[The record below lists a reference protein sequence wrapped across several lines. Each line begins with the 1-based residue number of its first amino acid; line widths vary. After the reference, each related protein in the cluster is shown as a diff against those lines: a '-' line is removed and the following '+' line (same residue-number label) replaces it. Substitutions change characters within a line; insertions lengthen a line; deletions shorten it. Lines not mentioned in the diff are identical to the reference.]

1 MDSPAGWNV
10 GHELFLVSSFLHT
23 FSNSTNPSVAR
34 CPRPTVSRASPPR
47 DVTMS
52 TLASGR
58 VVVVHPRVAA
68 ASNRVDR
75 ANGKHTQPRRVS
87 RIAGKPRFGDTAS
100 HAVSSIAVRPETCDR
115 TRGRSSIKTSA
126 SSSGYGNNNFASS
139 YETKPEAQQVP
150 LDIPH
155 WHSRAL
161 ITNGRVFSETFPVRF
176 DECGP
181 DKRSTMRTVAGMI
194 QECACN
200 HAQGIWGR
208 AQSMP
213 VEMSEADLAWVRV
226 GVRFPKSARRKPLF
240 DYTVCP
246 YSAPTLQTRD

>member
-1 MDSPAGWNV
+1 M
-10 GHELFLVSSFLHT
+10 
-23 FSNSTNPSVAR
+23 
-34 CPRPTVSRASPPR
+34 
-47 DVTMS
+47 
-52 TLASGR
+52 
-58 VVVVHPRVAA
+58 
-68 ASNRVDR
+68 
-75 ANGKHTQPRRVS
+75 
-87 RIAGKPRFGDTAS
+87 
-100 HAVSSIAVRPETCDR
+100 
-115 TRGRSSIKTSA
+115 
-126 SSSGYGNNNFASS
+126 
-139 YETKPEAQQVP
+139 
-150 LDIPH
+150 
-155 WHSRAL
+155 
-161 ITNGRVFSETFPVRF
+161 RF

-246 YSAPTLQTRD
+246 YSTPTLQTRD